1 MTSLRIKLCVFS
13 FAFVTLTASDLSSAQ
28 TYPARPVRLV
38 LQTAAASTP
47 DVFMRPIAKRLSDSI
62 GQQIIVD
69 NRPGAAGVVAAQM
82 VMNATADGYTIL
94 LASSG
99 AMSIAPFVAKQQP
112 YDPFQDFS
120 PVTLIAVAPL
130 IVAAH
135 PSLPVRSA
143 RDLIALAKA
152 KPKQILYA
160 SPGAATVQHLTI
172 EMLSRAAGISMVHVP
187 YKSGAPA
194 VIDAISGQV
203 QLVITAVP
211 AVLQQ
216 IKASRLRALA
226 VTSVKRIAAV
236 PDVPSMAESGVPGFE
251 SLTWYGIYA
260 PKRTPAEIV
269 QKLYGELRK
278 ATDDP
283 GVRSTAMREG
293 VDLEINGPRPLADFH
308 RLDAAKWQKVIGEL
322 RNSNVVLE

>member
-1 MTSLRIKLCVFS
+1 MSSVQHKPGKFALVFIALTTSG
-13 FAFVTLTASDLSSAQ
+13 LSWAQ
-28 TYPARPVRLV
+28 AYPTRSVRLV

-47 DVFMRPIAKRLSDSI
+47 DVLVRPIAKRLSESV
-62 GQQIIVD
+62 GQQMIVD
-69 NRPGAAGVVAAQM
+69 NRPGAAGIVAAQI
-82 VMNATADGYTIL
+82 VMNATADGYTVL

-99 AMSIAPFVAKQQP
+99 AMSIAPFVAKKQP

-130 IVAAH
+130 ILTSH
-135 PSLPVRSA
+135 PSLPVKSA
-143 RDLIALAKA
+143 KELIELAKS
-152 KPKQILYA
+152 KPKEILYA

-172 EMLSRAAGISMVHVP
+172 EMLSRAAGISMAHVP

-194 VIDAISGQV
+194 VIDTVSGQV

-216 IKASRLRALA
+216 IKASRLRALG
-226 VTSVKRIAAV
+226 VTSIKRTAAV
-236 PDVPSMAESGVPGFE
+236 PEVPTIAESGVKGFE
-251 SLTWYGIYA
+251 SMTWYGIYA
-260 PKRTPAEIV
+260 PKNTPAEIV

-283 GVRSTAMREG
+283 GVKSTAIREG
-293 VDLEINGPRPLADFH
+293 VDLEVHGPRPLGDFH
-308 RLDAAKWQKVIGEL
+308 RVDAARWQKVIRDL
-322 RNSNVVLE
+322 RNSNVSLE

>member
-1 MTSLRIKLCVFS
+1 MKSLRIKLCMF
-13 FAFVTLTASDLSSAQ
+13 SSALVVLVAGGTSWAQ
-28 TYPARPVRLV
+28 AYPARPVRLV

-47 DVFMRPIAKRLSDSI
+47 DVIMRPIAKRFSESA
-62 GQQIIVD
+62 GQQMIVD
-69 NRPGAAGVVAAQM
+69 NRPGAAGVVAAQV
-82 VMNATADGYTIL
+82 VMNAAADGYTIL

-99 AMSIAPFVAKQQP
+99 AMSIAPFVAKKQP

-130 IVAAH
+130 IVTAH
-135 PSLPVRSA
+135 PSLPVKSA
-143 RDLIALAKA
+143 KDLIALAKA
-152 KPKQILYA
+152 QPRQILYA
-160 SPGAATVQHLTI
+160 SPGTATVQHLTI
-172 EMLSRAAGISMVHVP
+172 EMFGRAAGISMVHVP

-194 VIDAISGQV
+194 VIDTVSGQV

-216 IKASRLRALA
+216 IKATRLRALA
-226 VTSVKRIAAV
+226 VTSVKRTAAV
-236 PDVPSMAESGVPGFE
+236 PDVPSIAESGVPGFE

-260 PKRTPAEIV
+260 PKNTPTEIV

-283 GVRSTAMREG
+283 GVKSAAVREG
-293 VDLEINGPRPLADFH
+293 VDLEVNGARPLADFH
-308 RLDAAKWQKVIGEL
+308 RVDAAKWQKVIREL
-322 RNSNVVLE
+322 RDSNVVLE

>member
-1 MTSLRIKLCVFS
+1 MRTLAVGYGVLTVICCGWVGGSLS
-13 FAFVTLTASDLSSAQ
+13 WAQ

-38 LQTAAASTP
+38 LQTAAASAP
-47 DVFMRPIAKRLSDSI
+47 DVLMRPIAKRFSESV
-62 GQQIIVD
+62 GQQMIVD
-69 NRPGAAGVVAAQM
+69 NRPGAAGVVAAQV
-82 VMNATADGYTIL
+82 VMNASADGYTVL
-94 LASSG
+94 LAASG
-99 AMSIAPFVAKQQP
+99 AMSIAPFVAKKRP

-130 IVAAH
+130 IVTAH
-135 PSLPVRSA
+135 PSLPVKSGKE
-143 RDLIALAKA
+143 LIELAKA
-152 KPKQILYA
+152 RPKQILYA

-172 EMLSRAAGISMVHVP
+172 EMFSRAASISMVHVP

-194 VIDAISGQV
+194 VIDTVSGQV

-216 IKASRLRALA
+216 IKAERLRALA
-226 VTSVKRIAAV
+226 VTGAKRSVAV
-236 PDVPSMAESGVPGFE
+236 PDVPTIAESGVQGFE

-260 PKRTPAEIV
+260 PKNTLAEIV

-283 GVRSTAMREG
+283 GVKSTAMREG
-293 VDLEINGPRPLADFH
+293 VDLEVNGALADFH
-308 RLDAAKWQKVIGEL
+308 RVDAAKWQKVIHEL
-322 RNSNVVLE
+322 RAPTVALE